1 MKHQHTPLNHQQLCP
16 NLTFYD
22 LYPPAT
28 DMLAEVSQSRSEE
41 HTSELQSPT

>member
-28 DMLAEVSQSRSEE
+28 DMLAEVSQ
-41 HTSELQSPT
+41 LLPYINGWF